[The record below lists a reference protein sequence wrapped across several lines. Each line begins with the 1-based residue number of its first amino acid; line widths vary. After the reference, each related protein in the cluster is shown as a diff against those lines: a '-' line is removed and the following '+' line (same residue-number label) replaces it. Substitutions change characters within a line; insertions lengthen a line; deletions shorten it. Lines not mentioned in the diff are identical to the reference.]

1 MSSITPNVKGTMR
14 KYFLGLMA
22 TYALLFPTMAE
33 SQTPKRVG
41 VLVAHDQ
48 FIPAFEGFKKKM
60 ADLGYIEG
68 KNIVYDFNNAH
79 ANTEALDTLA
89 KKLAQDKPDLLVAA
103 SDAAAAALA
112 SFTKDNGIPVVFL
125 SVSDPLRLVKS
136 HASSGNNLT
145 GISSTSIDLTEKR
158 IELLRELVPGIKR
171 AISLHY
177 SQAPNY
183 KSNLHSTREA
193 AKKFGINLVEG
204 VVASPEELIQRA
216 PVVLTRKTGEAVI
229 YPPERIVFLT
239 QKIISPQLIRERL
252 PSIAAG
258 VASVYAGA
266 LATYAAD
273 YFALGTQGAIVAD
286 SIFKGARPSELP
298 IQQPF
303 KLKLVINV
311 KTAKA
316 IGLKVPKET
325 LLRAD
330 EVIE

>member
-1 MSSITPNVKGTMR
+1 MSPVTERMIR
-14 KYFLGLMA
+14 KYIFGLIA
-22 TYALLFPTMAE
+22 IWTLIFSAASE

-60 ADLGYIEG
+60 ADLGYIKG
-68 KNIVYDFNNAH
+68 KNIVYDFNNAN
-79 ANTEALDTLA
+79 ANTEALEALA

-112 SFTKDNGIPVVFL
+112 SVTKDSGIPVVFL

-136 HASSGNNLT
+136 YTSSGNNLT

-158 IELLRELVPGIKR
+158 IELLMELVPGIKR

-183 KSNLHSTREA
+183 KANLYSTREA
-193 AKKFGINLVEG
+193 AKKFGIKLVE
-204 VVASPEELIQRA
+204 VIVSSPEEMIQRA
-216 PVVLTRKTGEAVI
+216 PVVLTRKAGEAVI

-239 QKIISPQLIRERL
+239 QKAISPQLIRERL

-258 VASVYAGA
+258 VGSVYGGA

-273 YFALGTQGAIVAD
+273 YFALGTQGAVVAD

-316 IGLKVPKET
+316 IGLKVPKEI